1 MYYQNLINQID
12 PTINAKACEGFM
24 RCEHGTLNHLS
35 RKQFEQA
42 VAEFRTID
50 PAEQVMYEEFV

>member
-24 RCEHGTLNHLS
+24 RAEHETLNHLS
-35 RKQFEQA
+35 RKQFE
-42 VAEFRTID
+42 VAIAAFKALDST
-50 PAEQVMYEEFV
+50 EQIMYEDFV